1 MTAAGLQRETAA
13 YIMSVYGISTM
24 LGSVFSGAMTGR
36 FRPKMVAGLEFGSRT
51 IWILL
56 YFILPKTIVTFGLFA
71 ILLGFTGA
79 ATVPPVSAMVKERFG
94 AVKMATLFGFL
105 FVFHQLGSFF
115 SSWLGGISVE
125 ATGGYVV
132 IWSAS
137 ALLAA
142 FAASCCFRVRDAE
155 AQN

>member
-1 MTAAGLQRETAA
+1 MCI
-13 YIMSVYGISTM
+13 YSVYM
-24 LGSVFSGAMTGR
+24 HAFCFS
-36 FRPKMVAGLEFGSRT
+36 
-51 IWILL
+51 
-56 YFILPKTIVTFGLFA
+56 
-71 ILLGFTGA
+71 
-79 ATVPPVSAMVKERFG
+79 

-137 ALLAA
+137 ALLAG
-142 FAASCCFRVRDAE
+142 FAASCCFRVKDPE
-155 AQN
+155 IKN